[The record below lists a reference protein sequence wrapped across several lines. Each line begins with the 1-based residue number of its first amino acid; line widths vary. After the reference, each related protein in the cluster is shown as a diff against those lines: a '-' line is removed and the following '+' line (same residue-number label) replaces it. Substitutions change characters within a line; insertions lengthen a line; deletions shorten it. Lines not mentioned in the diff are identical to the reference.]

1 MMKYKISIIGLALL
15 AMTSTPACSNDNTGE
30 VVKSDD
36 SSSVVEPLT
45 GMNVV
50 GRVTIDGQ
58 PRQGIVVSDGV
69 NVVTTDP
76 KGVYQMHSANAAYV
90 FVSVPADCSM
100 PVSDGI
106 PAFYKRLDFNGK
118 SSVQC
123 DFSLKSKAVDN
134 SFSLLAIAD
143 VQIGTSH
150 DVKLCEPLMDSI
162 ANYAN
167 ARNDIAIGMNMGDIV
182 WNKPTQ
188 YAAYKQM
195 VVKINVPVLNIIGN
209 HDHDETL
216 ADDSLAAH
224 YYRDA
229 LGPTYYSY
237 NIGDWHVVVLDD
249 VVKNGNERND
259 YTSGINA
266 VQLSWLRSDLSY
278 VGKDKSIIIGLH
290 IPTSRRNNLDNHLNG
305 RDALYNLVSNF
316 HRTIILSGHTHN
328 NFTTDIASNI
338 REYTL
343 GAVMGAFWNEY
354 NGVGICDDGS
364 PRGFAVLRFTG
375 NELVDEY
382 YKGEEQP
389 QSYQIKI
396 YAPSDATLRWGR
408 AEGTIAAP
416 ADAVPLRVDNTTV
429 LINVFNWHTDWT
441 VSVSEDGGNAVSLD
455 KNVTC
460 LDPDAVRMLQY
471 KNSWEYRPSA
481 EPNKHNDHNFLYTP
495 SSDNWKN
502 ITVTARDSYGNTY
515 TQTLTR

>member
-1 MMKYKISIIGLALL
+1 MKIKIGIIGFALL
-15 AMTSTPACSNDNTGE
+15 TMAFTPACSTVNIGDM
-30 VVKSDD
+30 VKRDE
-36 SSSVVEPLT
+36 SSTAVEPLA

-50 GRVTIDGQ
+50 GRVTVDGQ
-58 PRQGIVVSDGV
+58 PRQGVVVSDGV
-69 NVVTTDP
+69 NVVTTDS

-90 FVSVPADCSM
+90 FVSVPADCCM
-100 PVSDGI
+100 PDSDGL
-106 PAFYKRLDFNGK
+106 PAFYKKLDFSKK
-118 SSVQC
+118 STVQC
-123 DFSLKSKAVDN
+123 DFSLEAKAVNN
-134 SFSLLAIAD
+134 SFGLLAMAD

-162 ANYAN
+162 ANYVN
-167 ARNDIAIGMNMGDIV
+167 SHKEIVVGMNMGDIV
-182 WNKPTQ
+182 WNKPNQ
-188 YAAYKQM
+188 YANYKQM
-195 VVKINVPVLNIIGN
+195 VAKINVPVLNIIGN
-209 HDHDETL
+209 HDYDETL

-237 NIGDWHVVVLDD
+237 NIGKWHIVALDD
-249 VVKNGNERND
+249 IVKNGGERND
-259 YTSGINA
+259 YTSGIDA
-266 VQLSWLRSDLSY
+266 TQLAWLRSDLSH
-278 VGKDKSIIIGLH
+278 VDKDKSIIIGLH
-290 IPTSRRNNLDNHLNG
+290 IPTSRRNNANNHLTN
-305 RDALYNLVSNF
+305 REALYNLISDF

-343 GAVMGAFWNEY
+343 GAVMGAFWNDY

-375 NELVDEY
+375 NELIDEY
-382 YKGEEQP
+382 YKGEEHP
-389 QSYQIKI
+389 QSYQIKV
-396 YAPSDATLRWGR
+396 YAPSDATFRWGR
-408 AEGTIAAP
+408 TTGTIATP
-416 ADAVPLRVDNTTV
+416 GDAVPLRVDDSTV
-429 LINVFNWHTDWT
+429 LINIFNWHTDWT
-441 VSVSEDGGNAVSLD
+441 VSVSEDGGRAVSLD

-495 SSDNWKN
+495 LSANWKS
-502 ITVTARDSYGNTY
+502 ITVTAQDSYGNKY